1 MRHTRL
7 LLLIALACGIVHAQ
21 GPPSTETGTLFG
33 DVADPSGAPIYTAH
47 VLLHSGVDGSD
58 KAVTVDQLGRF
69 SVSVPPGGYD
79 VFVSAQGF
87 APFSGHFVVAADKPT
102 RVEARLK
109 VATYSGPEVLPSQ
122 QPAKSQDRPRDFNE
136 QDADKAAPPPAA
148 AQAPAAQP
156 APKVREFNEDGA
168 TAPQVAPAAPP
179 EQPAKQAAPAAQASA
194 APPPALSLREKEA
207 RDIAIRFAPV
217 FYQRMAGTEAEHRYE
232 LCTVFDFDGDW
243 IGNNNWQHAA
253 DPQYPIWA
261 FVYYS
266 VSETEDH
273 YYIHYACYHPR
284 DWSLVQG
291 SYDSALDVL
300 QDKYRQIMG
309 KGVRDEV
316 EFNHENDLEGVLVVV
331 DKWGDTGPE
340 AVAAET
346 VAHNHLLRAV
356 TADSDLQVPASA
368 KPQVLPL
375 ENGHPVFY
383 IESQK
388 HGIHPYGGEK
398 SESNQPIVVLRYGP
412 STELTQIK
420 DGQATYDLVPI
431 KKTFYQH
438 AQEAHEPNL
447 TYGTVVDFGD
457 RFCDVAGAK
466 RPACAIGTIGGALRG
481 DYARPNAA
489 VAPWVWFDLDD
500 KGLPAGSW
508 FFDPASILVRHFG
521 QSGGEKYLYNPYLGI
536 DLGGPEDAASK

>member
-1 MRHTRL
+1 
-7 LLLIALACGIVHAQ
+7 
-21 GPPSTETGTLFG
+21 
-33 DVADPSGAPIYTAH
+33 H
-47 VLLHSGVDGSD
+47 VLLHSAVDGSD
-58 KAVTVDQLGRF
+58 KAIALDQLGRF
-69 SVSVPPGGYD
+69 SVSVRPGDYD

-87 APFSGHFVVAADKPT
+87 APFSGRFSVVAGKAT

-109 VATYSGPEVLPSQ
+109 VASVSGPEVVAPEQPST
-122 QPAKSQDRPRDFNE
+122 SQKRPRDFNE
-136 QDADKAAPPPAA
+136 GEASAPAPLPAGQPAQTPAAPPTA
-148 AQAPAAQP
+148 
-156 APKVREFNEDGA
+156 KTREFNEADI
-168 TAPQVAPAAPP
+168 AP
-179 EQPAKQAAPAAQASA
+179 EQAAPAAAPAPASQPSSQAQPA
-194 APPPALSLREKEA
+194 AQATPPPAPLSPREREA
-207 RDIAIRFAPV
+207 RDIAVRFAPV
-217 FYQRMAGTEAEHRYE
+217 FHQRMAGGEAEHRYE

-253 DPQYPIWA
+253 DTQYPIWA

-266 VSETEDH
+266 VSETEDR

-300 QDKYRQIMG
+300 QDKYGQIMG
-309 KGVRDEV
+309 SGVRKEV

-331 DKWGDTGPE
+331 DKWGDSGPE
-340 AVAAET
+340 VVAAET
-346 VAHNHLLRAV
+346 VAHNHLLRAL
-356 TADSDLQVPASA
+356 TADSDLDTPGA
-368 KPQVLPL
+368 KRQALPL

-388 HGIHPYGGEK
+388 HGIHPYGGEQ
-398 SESNQPIVVLRYGP
+398 SQANQPIVVLRYGP
-412 STELTQIK
+412 STELTEIK

-438 AQEAHEPNL
+438 AQETREPNL

-457 RFCDVAGAK
+457 RFCQVPGAT

-481 DYARPNAA
+481 DVARPNAA

-500 KGLPAGSW
+500 KGLPPGSW

-521 QSGGEKYLYNPYLGI
+521 QTGSEKYLYNPYLGI
-536 DLGGPEDAASK
+536 DLGGPEAAPPK